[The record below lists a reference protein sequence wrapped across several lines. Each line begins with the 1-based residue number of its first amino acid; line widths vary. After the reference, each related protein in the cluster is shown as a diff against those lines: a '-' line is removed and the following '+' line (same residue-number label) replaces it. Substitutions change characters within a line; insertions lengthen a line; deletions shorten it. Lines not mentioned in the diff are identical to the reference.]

1 MTIDDKDM
9 INSIL
14 ESVSRIDYIK
24 PEDIPNID
32 LYMDQVTTFMEEQ
45 LVSSKRYADDKI
57 LTKTMINNYAKNK
70 LLPPPEKKRYSK
82 EHVLMLIFIYYFKN
96 ILSINDIQTLLT
108 PIAQKYF
115 KSMTEKD
122 MTYIYNEVF
131 SMEKEQIESYIR
143 VSKTK
148 LEETANQFIKEQG
161 FSCTADIRLEQAYF
175 PTRIYGKLTFPCG
188 VYDAVR
194 VVLGSGNGHN
204 WWCVLYPSLCFTSES
219 FAVMPPESEAE
230 LSGLLDESVL
240 EELHE
245 ERTLVFG
252 ESLGTPL
259 AEPQVKIKPDFYFLR
274 WIRE

>member
-1 MTIDDKDM
+1 MRTNEERLNELLAHLDSLDHIHVD
-9 INSIL
+9 
-14 ESVSRIDYIK
+14 E
-24 PEDIPNID
+24 IPQID

-131 SMEKEQIESYIR
+131 SMEKEQIESLKKDLLRKY
-143 VSKTK
+143 KTAQDTFGDAD
-148 LEETANQFIKEQG
+148 EEDQANLKRFSFICLLSFDVYMKKMMIEHLIDGMNPPAEHNGKKKKE
-161 FSCTADIRLEQAYF
+161 S
-175 PTRIYGKLTFPCG
+175 
-188 VYDAVR
+188 
-194 VVLGSGNGHN
+194 
-204 WWCVLYPSLCFTSES
+204 
-219 FAVMPPESEAE
+219 
-230 LSGLLDESVL
+230 
-240 EELHE
+240 
-245 ERTLVFG
+245 
-252 ESLGTPL
+252 
-259 AEPQVKIKPDFYFLR
+259 
-274 WIRE
+274 